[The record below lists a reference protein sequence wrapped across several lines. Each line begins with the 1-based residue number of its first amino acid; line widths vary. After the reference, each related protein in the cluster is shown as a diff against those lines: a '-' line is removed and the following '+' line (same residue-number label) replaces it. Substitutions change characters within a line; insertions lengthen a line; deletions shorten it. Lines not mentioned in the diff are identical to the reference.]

1 MSWEFKRDEDFLRR
15 RAKVVDELHKIDVA
29 VRDVILADFII
40 MYNSWN
46 MEEML
51 KALKEL
57 GVDNEQTKSSAA

>member
-15 RAKVVDELHKIDVA
+15 RSKVVNELQKIDTP

-51 KALKEL
+51 KALKQL
-57 GVDNEQTKSSAA
+57 GVDDEQVRSKES